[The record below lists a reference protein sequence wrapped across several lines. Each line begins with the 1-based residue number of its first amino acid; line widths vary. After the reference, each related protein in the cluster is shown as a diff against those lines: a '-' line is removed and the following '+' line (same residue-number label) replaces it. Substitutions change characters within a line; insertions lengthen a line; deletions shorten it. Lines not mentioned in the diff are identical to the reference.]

1 MSEHENIHIET
12 QEIQVPSPLERTRE
26 KPEIELKSPAV
37 QEILGRPPRWIIRWG
52 ITVILIIV
60 GGIVV
65 GSCFFKY
72 PDVVPATIEVTT
84 ENLPSQLVARA
95 TGKLDTLFVFDNETI
110 EKDKYLAVIENT
122 ACFSDV
128 LTLKETLANFDV
140 KEANLFTSHASLLTN
155 NYKLGE
161 LQNTYYSFTKAY
173 EDYQYFI
180 KADYYNQKIN
190 ALKKQIALQ
199 QKLGQRSGKQSK
211 ITQEQ
216 LQAQERLFAIDSN
229 LYAKKS
235 ITLIEYE
242 NAKNSLL
249 QMRQSYETSLSS
261 LDNAQLTIAQ
271 LEQNIF
277 DLEQQAEEKKQ
288 GLLLALSGAYEA
300 LQSQINQ
307 WELQYVFISPLNG
320 KVSMSKPW
328 QKSQHIN
335 AGEALLSIV
344 PNETTHI
351 TGKIML
357 PAQGAGK
364 VRKGQSVNVKFDGF
378 PYMEFGM
385 VKGVVKNI
393 SLVPITNDK
402 GKFTMVEVDFP
413 DNLKTNYGKTLDF
426 SQEMSG
432 SAEIITEDLR
442 LIERFLN
449 PIKSLIKR

>member
-1 MSEHENIHIET
+1 MNE
-12 QEIQVPSPLERTRE
+12 E
-26 KPEIELKSPAV
+26 KEQKITTTEQIELKSPAV

-60 GGIVV
+60 GGIVI

-72 PDVVPATIEVTT
+72 PDIVPATIEVTT
-84 ENLPSQLVARA
+84 ENLPASLVARA
-95 TGKLDTLFVFDNETI
+95 TGKLDTLFVLDNETI
-110 EKDKYLAVIENT
+110 DKDKYLAVIENT
-122 ACFSDV
+122 ACFNDV
-128 LTLKETLANFDV
+128 LALKETLAHFNMRDT
-140 KEANLFTSHASLLTN
+140 NLLTSHTPLFTHDC
-155 NYKLGE
+155 KLGE
-161 LQNTYYSFTKAY
+161 LQNTYYAFIKSY
-173 EDYQYFI
+173 EDYQYFV

-190 ALKKQIALQ
+190 ALKKQIVLQ
-199 QKLGQRSGKQSK
+199 QKLGNRSGKQSK

-216 LQAQERLFAIDSN
+216 LQAQERLFIIDSN

-242 NAKNSLL
+242 NAKNALL
-249 QMRQSYETSLSS
+249 QMRQSYESSLSS
-261 LDNAQLTIAQ
+261 VDNSQLTIAQ
-271 LEQNIF
+271 YEQNIF
-277 DLEQQAEEKKQ
+277 DLQQQAEEKKQ

-307 WELQYVFISPLNG
+307 WEMQYVFISPLNG

-335 AGEALLSIV
+335 SGEALLSIV
-344 PNETTHI
+344 PNETAQI
-351 TGKIML
+351 MGKIML

-364 VRKGQSVNVKFDGF
+364 VKKGQAVNVKFDGF

-385 VKGVVKNI
+385 VKGIVKNI
-393 SLVPITNDK
+393 SLVPISTED
-402 GKFTMVEVDFP
+402 GKFTMVEIEFP
-413 DNLKTNYGKTLDF
+413 DKLKTNYGKTLDF
-426 SQEMSG
+426 SQQMSG

-449 PIKSLIKR
+449 PIKALIKK